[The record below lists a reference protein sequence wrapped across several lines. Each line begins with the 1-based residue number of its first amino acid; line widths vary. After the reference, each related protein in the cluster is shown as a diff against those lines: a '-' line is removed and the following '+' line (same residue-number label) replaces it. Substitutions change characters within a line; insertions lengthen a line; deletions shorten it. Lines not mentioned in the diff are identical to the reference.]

1 MQVERQL
8 LRRVIA
14 VTNGKGGV
22 GKTSITANT
31 AGLLAAAGYR
41 VLAVDLDP
49 QGNLSEDLGYAD
61 RSDDG
66 HAIHTALLTG
76 QPLAPLTGI
85 RPNLDVCPG
94 GDATADLAAALT
106 SRLQRQGGD
115 AVQALAASLTP
126 IAGAYDAILIDC
138 PPALETMQA
147 LALAASRWVLIPAK
161 TDASS
166 RKGLREVARRFVAAR
181 EVNPDL
187 EVLGVVLF
195 GVGASA
201 TRVRARAH
209 DLIADDLGGA
219 VPILTATIRHL
230 EAAATD
236 ARERGLLAHELE
248 AAAAEGPAWW
258 ELRQGAEPGERVAA
272 SAGTL
277 AGDYQRLAEE
287 IVGLLTSAESTVPA

>member
-1 MQVERQL
+1 MDRTNL
-8 LRRVIA
+8 ARVVA

-22 GKTSITANT
+22 GKTSVTANL

-49 QGNLSEDLGYAD
+49 QGNLAEDLGYAD

-66 HAIHTALLTG
+66 HALHTSLLTG
-76 QPLAPLTGI
+76 HALAPVVGI
-85 RPNLDVCPG
+85 RPSLDVCPG

-115 AVQALAASLTP
+115 ATLALATSLAPT
-126 IAGAYDAILIDC
+126 ATDYDIVLLDC

-147 LALAASRWVLIPAK
+147 LALTAARWVLIPAK
-161 TDASS
+161 TDSSS

-181 EVNPDL
+181 EVNPYL
-187 EVLGVVLF
+187 EVLGIVLF

-209 DLIADDLGGA
+209 DHIAEDLGGA
-219 VPILTATIRHL
+219 VPILTSTIRHL

-236 ARERGLLAHELE
+236 ARERGQLAHELE
-248 AAAAEGPAWW
+248 AVAAEGPTWW
-258 ELRQGAEPGERVAA
+258 ELRRGAAPGERVAA
-272 SAGTL
+272 SASTL
-277 AGDYQRLAEE
+277 AGDYQALAEE
-287 IVGLLTSAESTVPA
+287 VVGLLATAENEAAPA